1 MWCRKE
7 ICVRNYN
14 SQINSCQRDRK
25 HKLRL
30 RMWNRWKNLIFLSYS
45 SGISKE
51 NLFFPSPSKRC
62 HSKFL
67 VSIRNEAGWNEC
79 VGERRM
85 FCAQNEISIQH
96 QKRNMLAK
104 QYGCLL
110 TFVYLFK
117 WNRQME
123 TILGGR
129 NMRDNNFDEQSS
141 FYFFLACVKISHNI
155 LLPVIECSF
164 FEITKLNCI
173 CSISEM

>member
-1 MWCRKE
+1 MSERQKAQASIE
-7 ICVRNYN
+7 NVKSVEKFNFP
-14 SQINSCQRDRK
+14 
-25 HKLRL
+25 
-30 RMWNRWKNLIFLSYS
+30 FLFFRHFK
-45 SGISKE
+45 GKP
-51 NLFFPSPSKRC
+51 FFPSPSKRC